1 MTTGLSI
8 PKDITSC
15 QNASCNWEIA
25 TNESVSRL
33 LQVPRL
39 AAILCDDDC
48 KSLSSLSQEAV
59 TAVLEFLLTIY
70 KHCHAPHYDNTT
82 IMQWP
87 RMIQGTIAA
96 MNHHACIVSFQIGGS
111 KLLRDLSS
119 KDIFIL
125 HILRN
130 GGLLAL
136 YAAQNSPHRVAAADE
151 CLQHI
156 LSLDLQMVQFQ
167 KTSAGGIIVF
177 RFRE

>member
-15 QNASCNWEIA
+15 QNAACNWEIA

-48 KSLSSLSQEAV
+48 KSLSSLSQEAITV
-59 TAVLEFLLTIY
+59 VPEFLLTIY
-70 KHCHAPHYDNTT
+70 KHCHAPHYDNTA
-82 IMQWP
+82 MQWP

-96 MNHHACIVSFQIGGS
+96 MNRHANIVSFQIGGS

-119 KDIFIL
+119 KDIFIR

-130 GGLLAL
+130 GGLPAL
-136 YAAQNSPHRVAAADE
+136 NAAQNSPHRVSAADE